1 MRNTIKT
8 LLAILTSVALISS
21 VNAGEVSVT
30 GTAKATYS
38 KVSGS
43 VNGNGSIGITNEL
56 AFNASGELDNGFT
69 WKWQIEHDPDTGATS
84 NVQTDDQRMEI
95 VMGDMGTIGIYVS
108 EGSLST
114 KYGWDASAYT
124 SITDTGFS
132 EGMTYPKNIS
142 DYNNIQYH
150 TPTLPFSTV
159 LKVGYG
165 ADKSTEASSG
175 NASNVSQGDTMN
187 SYQVTTS
194 PVDGLTIGASYSDI
208 NLYGDDVLGDE
219 QAEES
224 GAYYAKYKTGAFTIG
239 AGKQFYAPAVLDGA
253 QDTSSGADQFGAA
266 VVEYYKNTS
275 YSAAYALNDEV
286 TLSYTNEKGERS
298 MMTSATATDD
308 IKVKSI
314 QVAYNLG
321 GATLSLARTDTS
333 NVGYTDSV
341 DATENLFAVAMAF

>member
-43 VNGNGSIGITNEL
+43 VSGNGSIGVANEL

-69 WKWQIEHDPDTGATS
+69 WKWQIEHDPDTGS
-84 NVQTDDQRMEI
+84 VSPVQNDDSRMEI
-95 VMGDMGTIGIYVS
+95 TMGDLGTVGIYVS

-124 SITDTGFS
+124 AITDTGFS
-132 EGMTYPKNIS
+132 EGMVYPQNIS
-142 DYNNIQYH
+142 SYNNIQYH

-165 ADKSTEASSG
+165 ADKSTEGSS
-175 NASNVSQGDTMN
+175 SNTSNSSQGDTMN
-187 SYQVTTS
+187 SYQITTS

-208 NLYGDDVLGDE
+208 NLYGDDVTGDE

-253 QDTSSGADQFGAA
+253 QDTTSTTGDLGAG
-266 VVEYYKNTS
+266 VIEHYINTS
-275 YSAAYALNDEV
+275 YSVGYALNDEL
-286 TLSYTNEKGERS
+286 TLSYTNEKGEESR
-298 MMTSATATDD
+298 MTSTTVTND

-333 NVGYTDSV
+333 NVGFSDSV
-341 DATENLFAVAMAF
+341 DATENLFAIAMAF